1 MNTSDFDQL
10 GSDIYCEYA
19 SDTDTHLI
27 NNGMDSKLPVLRK
40 EEVESGCLQ
49 AELLY
54 ESFLGTEE
62 LFAQVAE
69 EENLQHTAVLHDHD
83 YGSVPCASPDS
94 GMFSATQSSVSIGQ
108 NDMAMVEN
116 GNEHSGESEGI
127 WSLHSDETDSVT
139 TTAPPTPPKHRE
151 TGLQKSAETI
161 DYQGF
166 MNEMGQLDQSVETK
180 TNIQFRQN
188 VTMADTNGISPLDS
202 FRQDGNFHLNGPQQF
217 RRLSP
222 GATITQRKMNVVG
235 SASASPIQFFEPSLV
250 TETQMPMSGAMAIT
264 KCKKVILND
273 EERKLCK
280 KEGVTLPDFYPLT
293 KSEERELKR
302 IRRKIRNKMSA
313 QTSRRKKQDY
323 IEALQER
330 IFMSDSENREL
341 KKQIEVMAAENRQL
355 AAQLRNMQAS
365 IGQSSKRNAQTGTC
379 LAVLL
384 LSVCL
389 IVTPN
394 SRHLGMGG
402 QANGPFHQQALM
414 AEQQQQKRM
423 DSRFLSA
430 NEPIAR
436 MDNPQFASSIHHQ
449 YGASRTL
456 IDFMAPPGAQCVE
469 GNAQNERQQSLG
481 FTPADSAA
489 SFKAAA
495 AMALKQGEEQQT
507 EQLQHGQTMDTGGG
521 HGTEEETTL
530 SQICQSHKSNNF
542 FSDCFCNS
550 EEQRNFYGSISDETL
565 FDFEMDKDESQV
577 TTIAH
582 FGEENAPTNGGA
594 NKNLFGL
601 GFGIFDTMDKKGDDD
616 LNFLTVPTQ
625 QNETDFGME
634 LDEINNRQNV
644 FGRENAF
651 DPRFINET
659 SDQIG
664 AHMEYHQI

>member
-10 GSDIYCEYA
+10 GSDIYFETS
-19 SDTDTHLI
+19 SDRHFI
-27 NNGMDSKLPVLRK
+27 NNGTDSKLPALS
-40 EEVESGCLQ
+40 EEQIELGCFQ
-49 AELLY
+49 AEFLSDFLETELY
-54 ESFLGTEE
+54 
-62 LFAQVAE
+62 AQVAE

-94 GMFSATQSSVSIGQ
+94 GMYSATQSRVSTGQ

-116 GNEHSGESEGI
+116 GNEHSGESEGF
-127 WSLHSDETDSVT
+127 WPLHSDETDSVT

-161 DYQGF
+161 DYQAF
-166 MNEMGQLDQSVETK
+166 VDEMGQMDQFEETK

-188 VTMADTNGISPLDS
+188 VTMAEPNGISPLDS
-202 FRQDGNFHLNGPQQF
+202 FRQNGNFHLNGPQQF

-222 GATITQRKMNVVG
+222 GATMTQRKMNVVG
-235 SASASPIQFFEPSLV
+235 SASASPNQFFEPSLV
-250 TETQMPMSGAMAIT
+250 TETQMPMSGAMVVT

-330 IFMSDSENREL
+330 ILMSDSENREL
-341 KKQIEVMAAENRQL
+341 KEQIEVMAAENRQL

-402 QANGPFHQQALM
+402 QANGPFQQQQALM
-414 AEQQQQKRM
+414 AEQRQQKRM

-449 YGASRTL
+449 NGASRTL
-456 IDFMAPPGAQCVE
+456 IDFVAPPGAQCVE

-495 AMALKQGEEQQT
+495 AMAQARKQQT
-507 EQLQHGQTMDTGGG
+507 EQLQHGQAMDTGGG
-521 HGTEEETTL
+521 HGTEEETL
-530 SQICQSHKSNNF
+530 SQIYQSYKVSNF
-542 FSDCFCNS
+542 FSDNEYFCDS
-550 EEQRNFYGSISDETL
+550 EEQSNFYGSISDETL
-565 FDFEMDKDESQV
+565 IDFEMDKDESQV
-577 TTIAH
+577 TTIAQ
-582 FGEENAPTNGGA
+582 FGEENVPTIGGA
-594 NKNLFGL
+594 NKNQIGL
-601 GFGIFDTMDKKGDDD
+601 GFEIFDTMDKKGDDN

-634 LDEINNRQNV
+634 FDEINPQNL
-644 FGRENAF
+644 FGRENPF